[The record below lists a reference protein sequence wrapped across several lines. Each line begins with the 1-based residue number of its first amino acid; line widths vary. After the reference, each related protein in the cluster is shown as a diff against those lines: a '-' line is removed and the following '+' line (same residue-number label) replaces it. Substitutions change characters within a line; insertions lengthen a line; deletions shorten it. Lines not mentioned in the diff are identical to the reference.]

1 MHSSGSVSA
10 EHFSTCSIIPRPI
23 TEVKRLLGLKLML
36 MYFLEGVGAE
46 LSWAK
51 PGADTSDFGCVP
63 EHQVDL
69 AELLPVLML
78 LKN

>member
-1 MHSSGSVSA
+1 
-10 EHFSTCSIIPRPI
+10 
-23 TEVKRLLGLKLML
+23 ML

-51 PGADTSDFGCVP
+51 PGADTSGFGCVP
-63 EHQVDL
+63 ECQVDL
-69 AELLPVLML
+69 AELPPVLML